1 MRSTINLAKISNM
14 RDETISTCFLTE
26 VPMQMYHTQYY
37 YLHNFETFL
46 IGHFSPNPQRKI
58 NGIIYA
64 LWSVNGTGC

>member
-1 MRSTINLAKISNM
+1 
-14 RDETISTCFLTE
+14 
-26 VPMQMYHTQYY
+26 MQMYHTQYY